1 MTRGVRSVESVR
13 IRCTLMPARR
23 HHVAA
28 AIPVAVVLV
37 LGSCASSSGTHGAGA
52 AAAPANGRSPAARAT
67 TTVTATPTNFPVT
80 RITERFVD
88 RSRGTVDPDH
98 ARSAPT
104 RTLATDIYIP
114 AGDGPFPLILHAHG
128 AGGDARKFTVLA
140 GAWARHGYVVAVPTF
155 PLTSD
160 TSGGSV
166 VVGDYVNQPRDLH
179 FILDQVRH
187 MAATRNTALTGK
199 IDTHHIGVS
208 GLSLGGATAY
218 GIGFSVCCRDPR
230 IAAVIIMSGIKLPF
244 GDGAYVFDKPV
255 LIFHGTAAPRIPYST
270 ASSAY
275 AAAASPKYFV
285 TLQGAG
291 HAPQYEDT
299 PDPHDSVVTA
309 VTLDFWDAYLRT
321 RHASATRMLR
331 DAEQPPLSSIR
342 AG

>member
-1 MTRGVRSVESVR
+1 
-13 IRCTLMPARR
+13 MPARR
-23 HHVAA
+23 RHVAA

-37 LGSCASSSGTHGAGA
+37 LGSCASSSGTRHAGVA
-52 AAAPANGRSPAARAT
+52 ATPTRARTPAVSAT
-67 TTVTATPTNFPVT
+67 TTAPPTNLVVT

-104 RTLATDIYIP
+104 RTLTTDIYIP
-114 AGDGPFPLILHAHG
+114 AGEGPFPLILHAHG

-160 TSGGSV
+160 TTGGSV
-166 VVGDYVNQPRDLH
+166 VVGDYVNQPRDLQ
-179 FILDQVRH
+179 FILDQVLH
-187 MAATRNTALTGK
+187 LAATPNTALTGK

-218 GIGFSVCCRDPR
+218 GMGFSACCRDRR

-244 GDGAYVFDKPV
+244 GNGAFVFDKPV
-255 LIFHGTAAPRIPYST
+255 LIFHGTEDPTIPYST
-270 ASSAY
+270 ASTAY
-275 AAAASPKYFV
+275 ASAASPKYFV
-285 TLQGAG
+285 TLVGAG

-321 RHASATRMLR
+321 RHGSATRLLR
-331 DAEQPPLSSIR
+331 DADQPPLSSIR